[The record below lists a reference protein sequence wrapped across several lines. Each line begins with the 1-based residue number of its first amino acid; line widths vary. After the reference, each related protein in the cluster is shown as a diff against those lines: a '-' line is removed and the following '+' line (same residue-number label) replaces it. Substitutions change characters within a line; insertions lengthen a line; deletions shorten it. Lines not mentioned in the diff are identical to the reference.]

1 MELKNIAILGGG
13 RLGQAMKML
22 LEKKGVT
29 ITIWDADTARFPNQ
43 KPLQEIIPTADVV
56 FFCVP
61 SFAMRSAI
69 ATAAPLLKSGCPV
82 VSFAKGIDAESEKTM
97 PELFAELAPA
107 HPLATI
113 GGPMLAEEI
122 SAGGNAVAVLASKD
136 ENFRTAL
143 VILFSS
149 PQFRAEPS
157 TETESVAWAGVL
169 KNIYAF
175 ALGIADGLK
184 VSDNEKGWL
193 AAKAIDEMAGLAA
206 TLNTDPAIVLGTAGV
221 GDLIA
226 TGYSQHSRNRQAGD
240 EIVAT
245 GTCKVPGEGLMSLPA
260 FIKRLGPDTVAKFP
274 LLGAVKKITL
284 DHEPA
289 KAVIDA
295 YFENGK

>member
-1 MELKNIAILGGG
+1 MH
-13 RLGQAMKML
+13 
-22 LEKKGVT
+22 
-29 ITIWDADTARFPNQ
+29 
-43 KPLQEIIPTADVV
+43 
-56 FFCVP
+56 
-61 SFAMRSAI
+61 SAI
-69 ATAAPLLKSGCPV
+69 MSAAPLLKPGCPLI
-82 VSFAKGIDAESEKTM
+82 SFAKGIDAKSEKTM
-97 PELFAELAPA
+97 PELFTELAPA

-122 SAGGNAVAVLASKD
+122 SGGGNAAAVIASKD
-136 ENFRTAL
+136 ENFRAAL
-143 VILFSS
+143 HNLFSS

-157 TETESVAWAGVL
+157 ADPESVAWAGVL

-193 AAKAIDEMAGLAA
+193 AAKAIDEMAGLATIVGA
-206 TLNTDPAIVLGTAGV
+206 DPAIILGTAGV
-221 GDLIA
+221 GDFIA

-260 FIKRLGPDTVAKFP
+260 FIKRLGSNVTANFP
-274 LLGAVKKITL
+274 LLAAVKKITL

-289 KAVIDA
+289 KATIDA
-295 YFENGK
+295 YFRGR